1 MKHII
6 TIFKNLGTIMILLF
20 QIGYVS
26 IVDYIRPYD
35 KPKPN
40 EDDVAKS
47 LGHMDEGG
55 KFITR
60 SKLNNKV
67 FDELSKLK
75 KSDIIER
82 YRNLE
87 DDVVH
92 ERPIYNC
99 KPE

>member
-1 MKHII
+1 MSTII
-6 TIFKNLGTIMILLF
+6 EIFRNLGTIVILLF

-26 IVDYIRPYD
+26 IIDYVSTFD

-47 LGHMDEGG
+47 LGHMDESG

-75 KSDIIER
+75 KSDIIEK

-87 DDVVH
+87 DEVVH
-92 ERPIYNC
+92 ERPHYNN
-99 KPE
+99 ENI